1 MLLLTLA
8 LAGLGCAGQD
18 AAGPT
23 TGVRFVLDAP
33 LCSSIIPVDFFLDG
47 AALGSDTFRVQLQP
61 EHLVSRRFDVPP
73 GSHTVGAQVPGG
85 FVWPDTLVT
94 LPAGAVFEDTLPFY
108 CS

>member
-23 TGVRFVLDAP
+23 SGVRFVIDAP
-33 LCSSIIPVDFFLDG
+33 LCSAVIPVDFFLDH
-47 AALGSDTFRVQLQP
+47 AMLGSDTFRVQLQP
-61 EHLVSRRFDVPP
+61 ERLVSRRFDAPS
-73 GSHTVGAQVPGG
+73 GTHTVGARVPGG
-85 FVWPDTLVT
+85 FAWPDTPVT